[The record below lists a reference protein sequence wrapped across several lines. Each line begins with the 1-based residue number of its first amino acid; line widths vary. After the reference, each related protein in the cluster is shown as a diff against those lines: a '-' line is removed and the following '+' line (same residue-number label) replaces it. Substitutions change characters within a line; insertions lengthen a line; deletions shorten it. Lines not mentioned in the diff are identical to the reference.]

1 MPWEI
6 IRAGGTIIDKGLK
19 FEKFNLITWAINNK
33 PRMKIICLELMVGFS
48 FFEIKINT
56 PQQNIVS
63 RNDIDQDTAISRFRD
78 LTSRTLI
85 DEIIDMRMQIRR
97 ITKLSIFLNGVGTL
111 WGDWVLIHKIWN
123 FFNRHVRFCTEYILI
138 YFFFLKL

>member
-1 MPWEI
+1 
-6 IRAGGTIIDKGLK
+6 
-19 FEKFNLITWAINNK
+19 
-33 PRMKIICLELMVGFS
+33 MKIICLELMVGFS

-111 WGDWVLIHKIWN
+111 
-123 FFNRHVRFCTEYILI
+123 
-138 YFFFLKL
+138 